1 MCFLQPFRIQPEG
14 FLLGFSL
21 QKFLSRW
28 TWTEDCNWR
37 AKKNTT
43 MMITIIIRWLAWS
56 LNCVQASTIPELTR
70 CQPPKEDRGPYS
82 INSMTGTKL
91 NQVGYVVMK
100 NWSWQ
105 RRQKTAIGKLSGKTL
120 SELTYRQKSRRNQSI
135 NWLKSLNWI
144 NFINQTKQ
152 PVEIV
157 DFLKRWISFLQK
169 LQGRGYTR
177 HPLASSR
184 TVRDDNWVKTTSDW
198 IEFWS
203 CSGKG
208 ESTWRWVDYIRLTEV
223 IM

>member
-1 MCFLQPFRIQPEG
+1 
-14 FLLGFSL
+14 
-21 QKFLSRW
+21 
-28 TWTEDCNWR
+28 
-37 AKKNTT
+37 
-43 MMITIIIRWLAWS
+43 MITIIIRWLAWS

-82 INSMTGTKL
+82 INSITGTKL

-198 IEFWS
+198 IEFLKLFWKRRKYLKMSRLHQTDWS
-203 CSGKG
+203 YH
-208 ESTWRWVDYIRLTEV
+208 VDSLNMSDENDYYLISV
-223 IM
+223 NVCKPHQFNIKK